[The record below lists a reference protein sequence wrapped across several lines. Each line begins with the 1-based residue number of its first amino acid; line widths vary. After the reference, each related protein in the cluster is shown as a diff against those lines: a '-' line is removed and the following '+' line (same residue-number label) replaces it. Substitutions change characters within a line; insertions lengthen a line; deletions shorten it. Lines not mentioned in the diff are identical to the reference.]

1 MKYTIKQLVEFAK
14 NEEFE
19 FMFAT
24 EEQLDKITE
33 SKLQW
38 KDILKDFLNILNKTL
53 KEVEDKSITEVIN
66 KVNEYSP
73 EILKEKK
80 VS

>member
-24 EEQLDKITE
+24 EEQLDKVI
-33 SKLQW
+33 
-38 KDILKDFLNILNKTL
+38 DIF
-53 KEVEDKSITEVIN
+53 
-66 KVNEYSP
+66 NEQG
-73 EILKEKK
+73 LCGDDLFKFGMN
-80 VS
+80 